1 MKNLVLEL
9 ASRESKVHVQI
20 MHLVGQTDLEMG
32 LQPGYER
39 SYKLK
44 VQ

>member
-1 MKNLVLEL
+1 MFCKNEEV
-9 ASRESKVHVQI
+9 ESSCA

-32 LQPGYER
+32 LQPGIER

-44 VQ
+44 VP